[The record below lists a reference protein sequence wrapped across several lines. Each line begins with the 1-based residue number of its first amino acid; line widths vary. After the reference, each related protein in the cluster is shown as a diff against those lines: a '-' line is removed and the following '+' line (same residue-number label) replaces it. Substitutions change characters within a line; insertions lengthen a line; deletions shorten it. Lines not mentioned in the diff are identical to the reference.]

1 MRRPLSIAALLLPLS
16 LLAACGPEGAPAES
30 DAADTGDT
38 DADAAALLR
47 SALDPTLVARLDAGE
62 SVDVI
67 FLLDDHDLQAE
78 LQQRRAAGAADPAAD
93 LDLQRF
99 AYAAWQESLVE
110 RLGADFTVERSYE
123 NLPMLAGTLHG
134 AAGLDRALSGR
145 RVLDVVAVQEYEA
158 FDVESLALMSQPAAA
173 AAGFRGQGI
182 GVAVLD
188 TGADFTHAD
197 LGACTAAG
205 ASGCRVV
212 YAADFATQDNA
223 RDVGG
228 HGTNVSA
235 IVAKTAPGANI
246 LALDVFGSGGTA
258 SSTHIIAAIDWVIS
272 NKDAYNIRV
281 INMSLGGA
289 ASTTECSTDI
299 FAPAVAAARSAG
311 VVSVV
316 ATGNNAY
323 TNKIA
328 SPACVPA
335 AVRVG
340 AVYDSN
346 MGGIGWSSCTDTS
359 TAADK
364 VTCFSNSASF
374 IHLLAPGAMAT
385 AGGYTMGGT
394 SMAAPH
400 AAGAFAV
407 AAAAYPSDTPEQ
419 LLARVQS
426 TGDLVT
432 DTRNGV
438 TTPRVDIAALVAS
451 AQAGDAAAPAGT
463 LAINGGA
470 IGTRSA
476 TATLTI
482 AGTDDTGV
490 TEMCLSNTSTC
501 TAWQA
506 FATTRSWTLTTGAGT
521 KTVNLF
527 LRDAAGNVS
536 AAIADT
542 IVVDT
547 TRPTNGTLAAAR
559 GNAQNTL
566 TWSGFA
572 DAGAGIASYRL
583 MASTSAS
590 PSACTSGTPVYSGT
604 ATTFTHTGLTNGT
617 LVYYRVCAVDHAD
630 NVSTGVAT
638 SARPAPELDAPA
650 NASITLAAGAAVAKG
665 GTIAWAAAATDATA
679 VSHIC
684 VGTSATSCSS
694 WRTFATSGTVS
705 LTTSGTQTV
714 YAWMRDSWGNTTA
727 TPVSDS
733 ILIDATAPVQGT
745 AAATWSGTTAS
756 LSWAAA
762 TDAHTSVAGY
772 KVVYTTG
779 STDPAARCTNGTV
792 VQAST
797 TATAAALS
805 PTNAGTAYRFRVCAI
820 DAVGNVASGTV
831 ARLAAR

>member
-1 MRRPLSIAALLLPLS
+1 MRRPLTPALLLLPLS
-16 LLAACGPEGAPAES
+16 LLAACAPDGVGPDTDA
-30 DAADTGDT
+30 AADTGD
-38 DADAAALLR
+38 AEAAALLR

-67 FLLDDHDLQAE
+67 FLLDDHDLQTE
-78 LQQRRAAGAADPAAD
+78 LAQRRAAGPTDATADA
-93 LDLQRF
+93 DLQRF
-99 AYAAWQESLVE
+99 AYAAWQESLAE
-110 RLGADFTVERSYE
+110 RLGADFTVQQTYE

-134 AAGLDRALSGR
+134 GAALDRALAGR

-158 FDVESLALMSQPAAA
+158 FDVESLALMNQPAAA

-205 ASGCRVV
+205 AAGCRVV
-212 YAADFATQDNA
+212 YAADFAAQDNA

-281 INMSLGGA
+281 INMSLGGGS
-289 ASTTECSTDI
+289 STTECSTDI
-299 FAPAVAAARSAG
+299 FATAVAAARTAG
-311 VVSVV
+311 ISSIV
-316 ATGNNAY
+316 ATGNNAF

-340 AVYDSN
+340 AVYDTN
-346 MGGIGWSSCTDTS
+346 LGGMGWSSCTDSS

-407 AAAAYPSDTPEQ
+407 AAAAYPTDTPEQ
-419 LLARVQS
+419 LLARVQA

-432 DTRNGV
+432 DHRNGV
-438 TTPRVDIAALVAS
+438 TTPRVDIEALVAG
-451 AQAGDAAAPAGT
+451 AQAGDATAPTGT
-463 LAINGGA
+463 LSINSGA
-470 IGTRSA
+470 AGTRSA

-482 AGTDDTGV
+482 SGTDDTGV
-490 TEMCLSNTSTC
+490 TEMCVSNTSAC

-506 FATTRSWTLTTGAGT
+506 YATTRSWTLTTGAGT
-521 KTVNLF
+521 KTVTLF

-536 AAIADT
+536 TAITDT

-547 TRPTNGTLAAAR
+547 TAPRNGTASAAR
-559 GNAQNTL
+559 GNAQNTVSW
-566 TWSGFA
+566 TGFS
-572 DAGAGIASYRL
+572 DAGAGIATYRL
-583 MASTSAS
+583 MASTTAN
-590 PSACTSGTPVYSGT
+590 PTNCTSGTPIYTGT
-604 ATTFTHTGLTNGT
+604 ETSFTHTGLTNGT
-617 LVYYRVCAVDHAD
+617 TVYYRACAVDHAG
-630 NVSTGVAT
+630 NVSTGAT
-638 SARPAPELDAPA
+638 TNAKPAPELNAPA
-650 NASITLAAGAAVAKG
+650 NASITLAADAEAVKG
-665 GTIAWAAAATDATA
+665 GTVAWTAAATDETS
-679 VSHIC
+679 VSQIC
-684 VGTSATSCSS
+684 VGTSATSCTT
-694 WRTFATSGTVS
+694 WRTFTGAGTISLTSSGTK
-705 LTTSGTQTV
+705 TV
-714 YAWMRDSWGNTTA
+714 YAWLRDPWGNTSA

-733 ILIDATAPVQGT
+733 VIVDATAPVQGT
-745 AAATWSGTTAS
+745 ASAAWSGTSAT

-762 TDAHTSVAGY
+762 TDAHTSVASY

-779 STDPAARCTNGTV
+779 STDPASRCTNGTV
-792 VQAST
+792 LQAST
-797 TATAAALS
+797 SALTATLS
-805 PTNAGTAYRFRVCAI
+805 STNAGVGYRFRVCAV
-820 DAVGNVASGTV
+820 DAVGNVATGTV